1 MPIQIQIQPQKVQS
15 QVQMSSWA
23 LLSLLCPRQNEKC
36 DALVCCCTDHAT
48 YCIQGFSYFVFCVF
62 LLYLIF
68 HVVYLVLRCFI
79 FCARQ
84 GEKWCVSLWC
94 CTAMCPE
101 TYAVH
106 LWFRVTVI
114 LLNLSVKTF
123 WRLCLK
129 KRPWVFLST
138 KLQDWGKHWWKKLP
152 ISGKFDISW
161 QRLWSE

>member
-1 MPIQIQIQPQKVQS
+1 
-15 QVQMSSWA
+15 MSSWA
-23 LLSLLCPRQNEKC
+23 LLPLLCPRQNEKC

-68 HVVYLVLRCFI
+68 HVVYFVLRCFI

-129 KRPWVFLST
+129 NDHGYSSARNCKIEESIGGKNLS
-138 KLQDWGKHWWKKLP
+138 
-152 ISGKFDISW
+152 ISGKFHISW
-161 QRLWSE
+161 RRLWSE